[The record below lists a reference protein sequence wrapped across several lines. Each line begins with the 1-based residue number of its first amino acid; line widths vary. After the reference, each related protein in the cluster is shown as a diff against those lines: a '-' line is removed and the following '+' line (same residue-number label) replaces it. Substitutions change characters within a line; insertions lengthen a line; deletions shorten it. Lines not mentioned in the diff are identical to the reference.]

1 MLAGDTALW
10 DDTGDAAVWEETGD
24 AVFWDDI
31 GDAVKGIPLWLVVA
45 VNVFDSPDCAE
56 LLVTGAGKPILI
68 VLFVK
73 IGYFTAINKF
83 LEIVFVYSFN
93 F

>member
-1 MLAGDTALW
+1 VL
-10 DDTGDAAVWEETGD
+10 
-24 AVFWDDI
+24 
-31 GDAVKGIPLWLVVA
+31 
-45 VNVFDSPDCAE
+45 DSPDCAE
-56 LLVTGAGKPILI
+56 LLATGAGKPILI